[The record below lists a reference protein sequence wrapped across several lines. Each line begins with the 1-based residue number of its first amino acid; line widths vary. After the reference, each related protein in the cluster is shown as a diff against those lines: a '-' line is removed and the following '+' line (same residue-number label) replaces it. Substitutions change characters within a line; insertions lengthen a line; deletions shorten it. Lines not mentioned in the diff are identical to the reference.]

1 MASTEEMSGHIQEI
15 AGAAARDVIPPNR
28 CAGTRSLRAVGNRA
42 HWDERYRAVGVE
54 SLSWFEDEPTTS
66 LELLGALD
74 VGPDDSVIDVGG
86 GASLLVDRLLRAG
99 HRDVA
104 VLDLSRV
111 ALAEARE
118 RVGSRSE
125 VTWIN
130 HDVLTWRPG
139 RRWDVWHDRAVLHF
153 LVAAHDRRAYVDR
166 MHEALEPGGAF
177 VIGAFAEDGPT
188 ECSALPVRRYG
199 AADFVELLGDVEVV
213 EQRRAVHR
221 TPAGFEQPFNW
232 IAGRLNSSTE

>member
-1 MASTEEMSGHIQEI
+1 MG
-15 AGAAARDVIPPNR
+15 D
-28 CAGTRSLRAVGNRA
+28 RA
-42 HWDERYRAVGVE
+42 HWDERYRTVGADSV
-54 SLSWFEDEPTTS
+54 SWFESEPTTS
-66 LELLGALD
+66 LELFRALD
-74 VGPDDSVIDVGG
+74 VGPGDSVIDVGG

-130 HDVLTWRPG
+130 DDVLTWRPE

-153 LVAAHDRRAYVDR
+153 LVAAQDRRAYVDR

-188 ECSALPVRRYG
+188 ECSSLPVRRYG
-199 AADFVELLGDVEVV
+199 AVDFAELLGDVEVV
-213 EQRRAVHR
+213 EHRRAVHR
-221 TPAGFEQPFNW
+221 TPVGLEQPFNW
-232 IAGRLNSSTE
+232 IAGRLGPSTE